1 MSVWNIKTLISK
13 ADSPGNVVEFPE
25 QRPTLDAL
33 YDQAKSAIREQRAIS
48 KEQDSLTER
57 RSENATRLANV
68 QAAIVERLSEIGID
82 LDAG

>member
-33 YDQAKSAIREQRAIS
+33 YD
-48 KEQDSLTER
+48 
-57 RSENATRLANV
+57 RL
-68 QAAIVERLSEIGID
+68 
-82 LDAG
+82 